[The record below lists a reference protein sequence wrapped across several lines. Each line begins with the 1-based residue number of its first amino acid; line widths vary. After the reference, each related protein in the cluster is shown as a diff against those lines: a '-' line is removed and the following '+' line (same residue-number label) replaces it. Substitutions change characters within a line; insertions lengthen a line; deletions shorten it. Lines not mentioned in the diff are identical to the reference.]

1 MESDN
6 EFRRGLIDGI
16 PIGLA
21 YVAVSFAFGIS
32 GASKGI
38 PVWALTLISATCVTS
53 AGQFAAIITMT
64 AGGSLVE
71 LVLSQIIINLRYS
84 IMSIAIGQKLSEKP
98 TLWNRI
104 SMAFM
109 VTDEIFA
116 VSCAGRHEI
125 TPRYFYALMSIPW
138 ISWTIGTL
146 LGATANTLLPLI
158 LRNALGLAI
167 YGMLIGIIIPPA
179 RQDKHITIVIILSMI
194 VSLLFKYIKALSF
207 ISSGFVIIICTLIA
221 AIFGAILFPV
231 EEEETHES

>member
-1 MESDN
+1 MKSDN

-84 IMSIAIGQKLSEKP
+84 IMSIAIGQKLSEKS

-125 TPRYFYALMSIPW
+125 TPRYFYALMSIP
-138 ISWTIGTL
+138 TL

-221 AIFGAILFPV
+221 ATFGAILFPV

>member
-1 MESDN
+1 MKSDN

-84 IMSIAIGQKLSEKP
+84 IMSIAIGQKLSEKS

-125 TPRYFYALMSIPW
+125 TPRYF
-138 ISWTIGTL
+138 SWTIGTL

-221 AIFGAILFPV
+221 ATFGAILFPV
-231 EEEETHES
+231 EEEETYES

>member
-1 MESDN
+1 MKSDN

-84 IMSIAIGQKLSEKP
+84 IMSIAIGQKLSEKS

-158 LRNALGLAI
+158 LR
-167 YGMLIGIIIPPA
+167 IGIIIPPA

-221 AIFGAILFPV
+221 ATFGAILFPV

>member
-1 MESDN
+1 MKSDN

-53 AGQFAAIITMT
+53 AGQFAAII
-64 AGGSLVE
+64 
-71 LVLSQIIINLRYS
+71 INLRYS
-84 IMSIAIGQKLSEKP
+84 IMSIAIGQKLSEKS

-221 AIFGAILFPV
+221 ATFGAILFPV

>member
-1 MESDN
+1 MKSDN
-6 EFRRGLIDGI
+6 EFRRGLMDGI

-32 GASKGI
+32 GASHGI

-71 LVLSQIIINLRYS
+71 LVSQIIINLRYS
-84 IMSIAIGQKLSEKP
+84 IMSIAIGQKMSEKS
-98 TLWNRI
+98 TLWNRL

-116 VSCAGRHEI
+116 VSCAGRKEI
-125 TPRYFYALMSIPW
+125 TPKYFYALMSIPW

-179 RQDKHITIVIILSMI
+179 RHDKHITIVIIISMI
-194 VSLLFKYIKALSF
+194 ISLLFKYIKALSF
-207 ISSGFVIIICTLIA
+207 VSSGFVIIICTLIA
-221 AIFGAILFPV
+221 ATLGAILFPV
-231 EEEETHES
+231 EEEETDEA

>member
-1 MESDN
+1 MKSDN

-84 IMSIAIGQKLSEKP
+84 IMSIAIGQKLSEKS

-125 TPRYFYALMSIPW
+125 TPRYFYALMS
-138 ISWTIGTL
+138 
-146 LGATANTLLPLI
+146 
-158 LRNALGLAI
+158 
-167 YGMLIGIIIPPA
+167 IPPA

-221 AIFGAILFPV
+221 ATFGAILFPV

>member
-1 MESDN
+1 MKSDN

-84 IMSIAIGQKLSEKP
+84 IMSIAIGQKLSEKS

-146 LGATANTLLPLI
+146 LG
-158 LRNALGLAI
+158 I

-221 AIFGAILFPV
+221 ATFGAILFPV

>member
-1 MESDN
+1 MKSDN

-84 IMSIAIGQKLSEKP
+84 IMSIAIGQKLSEKS

-167 YGMLIGIIIPPA
+167 YGMLI
-179 RQDKHITIVIILSMI
+179 VIILSMI

-221 AIFGAILFPV
+221 ATFGAILFPV
-231 EEEETHES
+231 EEEETYES

>member
-1 MESDN
+1 MKSDN
-6 EFRRGLIDGI
+6 EFRRGLMDGI

-32 GASKGI
+32 GASHGI

-71 LVLSQIIINLRYS
+71 LSQIIINLRYS
-84 IMSIAIGQKLSEKP
+84 IMSIAIGQKMSEKS
-98 TLWNRI
+98 TLWNRL

-116 VSCAGRHEI
+116 VSCAGRKEI
-125 TPRYFYALMSIPW
+125 TPKYFYALMSIPW

-179 RQDKHITIVIILSMI
+179 RHDKHITIVIIISMI
-194 VSLLFKYIKALSF
+194 ISLLFKYICIQWFCNHHLYADRSNTWSNF
-207 ISSGFVIIICTLIA
+207 ISSRRG
-221 AIFGAILFPV
+221 GD
-231 EEEETHES
+231 

>member
-1 MESDN
+1 MKSDN

-84 IMSIAIGQKLSEKP
+84 IMSIAIGQKLSEKS

-109 VTDEIFA
+109 VTDEILQYP
-116 VSCAGRHEI
+116 VRGDMR
-125 TPRYFYALMSIPW
+125 
-138 ISWTIGTL
+138 
-146 LGATANTLLPLI
+146 
-158 LRNALGLAI
+158 LRPDI
-167 YGMLIGIIIPPA
+167 FML
-179 RQDKHITIVIILSMI
+179 
-194 VSLLFKYIKALSF
+194 
-207 ISSGFVIIICTLIA
+207 
-221 AIFGAILFPV
+221 
-231 EEEETHES
+231 

>member
-1 MESDN
+1 M
-6 EFRRGLIDGI
+6 
-16 PIGLA
+16 
-21 YVAVSFAFGIS
+21 
-32 GASKGI
+32 
-38 PVWALTLISATCVTS
+38 
-53 AGQFAAIITMT
+53 
-64 AGGSLVE
+64 E

-84 IMSIAIGQKLSEKP
+84 IMSIAIGQKLSEKS

-179 RQDKHITIVIILSMI
+179 RHDKHITIVIIISMI
-194 VSLLFKYIKALSF
+194 ISLLFKYIKALSF
-207 ISSGFVIIICTLIA
+207 VSSGFVIIICTLIA
-221 AIFGAILFPV
+221 ATLGAILFPV
-231 EEEETHES
+231 EEEETDEA

>member
-1 MESDN
+1 
-6 EFRRGLIDGI
+6 
-16 PIGLA
+16 
-21 YVAVSFAFGIS
+21 
-32 GASKGI
+32 
-38 PVWALTLISATCVTS
+38 
-53 AGQFAAIITMT
+53 
-64 AGGSLVE
+64 
-71 LVLSQIIINLRYS
+71 
-84 IMSIAIGQKLSEKP
+84 
-98 TLWNRI
+98 
-104 SMAFM
+104 MAFM

-125 TPRYFYALMSIPW
+125 TSRYFYALMSIPW

-221 AIFGAILFPV
+221 ATFGAILFPV

>member
-1 MESDN
+1 MKSDN

-84 IMSIAIGQKLSEKP
+84 IMSIAIGQKLSEKS

-125 TPRYFYALMSIPW
+125 TPRYFYALMSNSMDQLDHWNSFRMRRPIH
-138 ISWTIGTL
+138 SY
-146 LGATANTLLPLI
+146 PLI
-158 LRNALGLAI
+158 LRKHLDAI

-221 AIFGAILFPV
+221 ATFGAILFPV

>member
-1 MESDN
+1 MKSDN

-84 IMSIAIGQKLSEKP
+84 I
-98 TLWNRI
+98 
-104 SMAFM
+104 
-109 VTDEIFA
+109 A

-221 AIFGAILFPV
+221 ATFGAILFPV